1 MADFAPVHPGEV
13 LAEDFMAEYGL
24 TQRGLAELIGVPPR
38 RVNEIVHGRRS
49 ITPDT
54 SLRLGR
60 LFGQSDT
67 FWSAMQLRYDIETAR
82 AGTDVSAIR
91 PLAAS

>member
-67 FWSAMQLRYDIETAR
+67 FWSSMQLRYDIETAR
-82 AGTDVSAIR
+82 ADTDVSAIR